1 MTVAAICQ
9 RTVDTVRPTDA
20 ALLAAQR
27 MASRCV
33 GTLVVVDDAGAPIG
47 MLTDRDIAM
56 RIVAAGCDPVET
68 LVHDVMSGELTVV
81 EETASVGDALARMRS
96 HGVRRLPVV
105 DAAGRLAGIVSL
117 EDVLA
122 LLAREMADVGAFVRE
137 TSPARLATS

>member
-1 MTVAAICQ
+1 MTITAICQ
-9 RTVDTVRPTDA
+9 RTVDTVRPTDT

-33 GTLVVVDDAGAPIG
+33 GTLVVVDDAGSPIG
-47 MLTDRDIAM
+47 MLTDRDIAL
-56 RIVAAGCDPVET
+56 RIVAAGCDPVAT
-68 LVHDVMSGELTVV
+68 CVRDVMSGELTVV
-81 EETASVGDALARMRS
+81 AESASIGDALAQMRA

-105 DAAGRLAGIVSL
+105 DAAGTLRGIVSI

-122 LLAREMADVGAFVRE
+122 LLAREMADVGAFVQA